1 MILDTMQHIPLS
13 SAYLC
18 QDCDCVGNCSM
29 QCPACASGVLMGLAG
44 VLERK
49 EEQDVVKEFAP
60 DPCTEGLEGYRGWT
74 RYIFTVGQ
82 GIETPQEMMPMAMPE
97 TTIGKIPVDETLV
110 VDKRPTYIPVKPEKT
125 DAEAEKKVDEVANKA
140 AHKAAETE
148 QEFDTTNSNLFTK

>member
-1 MILDTMQHIPLS
+1 MTLEMMQHIPLS

-49 EEQDVVKEFAP
+49 VECDLEKEFHA
-60 DPCTEGLEGYRGWT
+60 DPLTEGLEGYRGWT

-82 GIETPQEMMPMAMPE
+82 GIETGQEMMHMAMPE
-97 TTIGKIPVDETLV
+97 TTIGNIPVDGTLV
-110 VDKRPTYIPVKPEKT
+110 VDKKPTFVPIRPERT
-125 DAEAEKKVDEVANKA
+125 DAEAEKRLDEVANKA
-140 AHKAAETE
+140 AHKAAKTE
-148 QEFDTTNSNLFTK
+148 QDFDTTSGRQFTK

>member
-49 EEQDVVKEFAP
+49 VEQDLEREFLP
-60 DPCTEGLEGYRGWT
+60 DPRTEGLKGFREWT
-74 RYIFTVGQ
+74 PYIFTVGQ
-82 GIETPQEMMPMAMPE
+82 GIETPQEMMHMAMPE
-97 TTIGKIPVDETLV
+97 TTIGNIPVDETLV
-110 VDKRPTYIPVKPEKT
+110 VDRKPAFVPVRPETT
-125 DAEAEKKVDEVANKA
+125 DAEAEKKIDEVAGKA
-140 AHKAAETE
+140 AHKAAKAE
-148 QEFDTTNSNLFTK
+148 QEFDTTNSKLFTR